1 MIKKYA
7 DKLFQWYCDP
17 DYYPDIKGDL
27 EELYH
32 RNIQKSMRSANW
44 SCFLQV
50 MGLFRPSL
58 IRSINEN
65 AIINSGTYRNY
76 FKIGWRN
83 LIKYRSYS
91 MINILGLPAGFG
103 ATLLLLLIINYEN
116 SYDKFHTDYNQIF
129 RVGTRY
135 SDGNTDD
142 MIVTPQIP
150 LMAEEYA
157 DIVGATRFFDGWEG
171 ILQHDNTS
179 LLTSIHLVDADFV
192 DMFDFRILK
201 GNVKD
206 AFSTPNQ
213 IILTKSYAAKLFGT
227 KEPMGQTV
235 SFIDEDLHFTVVAIM
250 EDPPENSSL
259 KFEAL
264 IPWINAPSWL
274 DVDQAGNWYNTF
286 MNGYVQLSS
295 QSDPQ
300 EIEEKLDDF
309 VQRHFLEERKATS
322 HIALLPL
329 AEEHFRLTNNKQIIG
344 ILGIIAGAILLIS
357 CLNFMNLSM
366 SQLLGRTKEI
376 GLRKVM
382 GSRSIQLIYQFIVE
396 GLIVSSFAI
405 LIGLLTVY
413 LILPNVNAY
422 FSFDI
427 HINVMENQSILYFLL
442 GILHFYYPD
451 MQPLA
456 INRPFRTKA
465 CQLYERSNHPKQ
477 IWGIFQKGVDR
488 FAVQCIHTINHRD
501 SCYLESDSIYE
512 KQGFEIQW

>member
-1 MIKKYA
+1 M
-7 DKLFQWYCDP
+7 
-17 DYYPDIKGDL
+17 
-27 EELYH
+27 
-32 RNIQKSMRSANW
+32 
-44 SCFLQV
+44 QV

-91 MINILGLPAGFG
+91 MINILGLSAGFG

-213 IILTKSYAAKLFGT
+213 IILTKIICC
-227 KEPMGQTV
+227 QT
-235 SFIDEDLHFTVVAIM
+235 FWD
-250 EDPPENSSL
+250 
-259 KFEAL
+259 
-264 IPWINAPSWL
+264 
-274 DVDQAGNWYNTF
+274 
-286 MNGYVQLSS
+286 
-295 QSDPQ
+295 
-300 EIEEKLDDF
+300 
-309 VQRHFLEERKATS
+309 
-322 HIALLPL
+322 
-329 AEEHFRLTNNKQIIG
+329 
-344 ILGIIAGAILLIS
+344 
-357 CLNFMNLSM
+357 
-366 SQLLGRTKEI
+366 
-376 GLRKVM
+376 
-382 GSRSIQLIYQFIVE
+382 
-396 GLIVSSFAI
+396 
-405 LIGLLTVY
+405 
-413 LILPNVNAY
+413 
-422 FSFDI
+422 
-427 HINVMENQSILYFLL
+427 
-442 GILHFYYPD
+442 
-451 MQPLA
+451 
-456 INRPFRTKA
+456 
-465 CQLYERSNHPKQ
+465 
-477 IWGIFQKGVDR
+477 
-488 FAVQCIHTINHRD
+488 
-501 SCYLESDSIYE
+501 
-512 KQGFEIQW
+512 

>member
-1 MIKKYA
+1 
-7 DKLFQWYCDP
+7 
-17 DYYPDIKGDL
+17 
-27 EELYH
+27 
-32 RNIQKSMRSANW
+32 
-44 SCFLQV
+44 
-50 MGLFRPSL
+50 
-58 IRSINEN
+58 
-65 AIINSGTYRNY
+65 
-76 FKIGWRN
+76 
-83 LIKYRSYS
+83 
-91 MINILGLPAGFG
+91 
-103 ATLLLLLIINYEN
+103 
-116 SYDKFHTDYNQIF
+116 
-129 RVGTRY
+129 
-135 SDGNTDD
+135 
-142 MIVTPQIP
+142 
-150 LMAEEYA
+150 
-157 DIVGATRFFDGWEG
+157 
-171 ILQHDNTS
+171 
-179 LLTSIHLVDADFV
+179 
-192 DMFDFRILK
+192 
-201 GNVKD
+201 
-206 AFSTPNQ
+206 
-213 IILTKSYAAKLFGT
+213 
-227 KEPMGQTV
+227 MGQTV

-357 CLNFMNLSM
+357 CLNFMNLSI

-442 GILHFYYPD
+442 GI
-451 MQPLA
+451 
-456 INRPFRTKA
+456 
-465 CQLYERSNHPKQ
+465 C
-477 IWGIFQKGVDR
+477 IFTILICSLWPSIALSGLKPVNSMKGVITQNRSGGYFRKGLIVLQFSASILLIIGTVVIWSQIQFMKNRDLKFNGDHVAAMLSWPELFKDPDKAKQDLQTLR
-488 FAVQCIHTINHRD
+488 DQLENETLVQAVTLTECIP
-501 SCYLESDSIYE
+501 
-512 KQGFEIQW
+512 G